1 MKSLG
6 MRVVVPIVL
15 LALLIGLAL
24 GGLGAW
30 KWQANS
36 YDKQLAKQGEDFQRE
51 RNEAS
56 VAVLDWQEGEHEKR
70 RALEDRLQAND
81 KTHYKE
87 LLDAQQLQARLRD
100 RLATADLRLSVL
112 LAGSVAAPS
121 GSSGVREASG
131 SSSVVHGGTR
141 AELDPAHAQRIFAI
155 TGDGDE
161 GLIALQA
168 CQAYVRDLRY
178 TYESVPP

>member
-1 MKSLG
+1 MTWSRALG
-6 MRVVVPIVL
+6 ALVL
-15 LALLIGLAL
+15 LALVGLAFWSTYQH
-24 GGLGAW
+24 GRSTMDAEW
-30 KWQANS
+30 RATSAEQAE
-36 YDKQLAKQGEDFQRE
+36 AFQRE

-56 VAVLDWQEGEHEKR
+56 VAVLDWQEDEQTKR

-81 KTHYKE
+81 KTHHKE

-112 LAGSVAAPS
+112 LAAPATS
-121 GSSGVREASG
+121 GSCGMREASG

-141 AELDPAHAQRIFAI
+141 AELDPAHAQRIVAI
-155 TGDGDE
+155 TGEGDE

-168 CQAYVRDLRY
+168 CQAYVLKV
-178 TYESVPP
+178 TE